1 MNDSCFHFPV
11 YLFCP
16 QQRRCG
22 CRRAC
27 EPVPN
32 IDAFGVTPTGPTGCT
47 GCTGPTGP
55 AGPTGAT
62 GATGPAG
69 TTGPTGAS
77 GRAATIS
84 IGNVSTAEPGQTA
97 SVRNAGTTEAA
108 VFDFV
113 IPRGATGA
121 TGPTGATGASITGV
135 TGATGATGITGP
147 TGPTEQ
153 GTYGIK
159 KQKVANHPLPFSFFC
174 SSTDTAYLA
183 ARQKDHF
190 YRVQ

>member
-55 AGPTGAT
+55 TAPSIYAQQGKC
-62 GATGPAG
+62 
-69 TTGPTGAS
+69 
-77 GRAATIS
+77 RNHAAFSTLKTI
-84 IGNVSTAEPGQTA
+84 
-97 SVRNAGTTEAA
+97 
-108 VFDFV
+108 
-113 IPRGATGA
+113 
-121 TGPTGATGASITGV
+121 
-135 TGATGATGITGP
+135 
-147 TGPTEQ
+147 
-153 GTYGIK
+153 K
-159 KQKVANHPLPFSFFC
+159 HPL
-174 SSTDTAYLA
+174 
-183 ARQKDHF
+183 
-190 YRVQ
+190 

>member
-55 AGPTGAT
+55 TGTAGATGAT

-69 TTGPTGAS
+69 PTGPTGAS

-84 IGNVSTAEPGQTA
+84 IGNVSTAEPGQNA
-97 SVRNAGTTEAA
+97 SVTNAGTTEAA

-121 TGPTGATGASITGV
+121 TGATGASI

-153 GTYGIK
+153 VTYGE
-159 KQKVANHPLPFSFFC
+159 KVAKGPLPFSY
-174 SSTDTAYLA
+174 SRT
-183 ARQKDHF
+183 QKIVPTSHKNECIF
-190 YRVQ
+190 I

>member
-55 AGPTGAT
+55 TGTAGAT

-69 TTGPTGAS
+69 PTGPTGAS

-84 IGNVSTAEPGQTA
+84 IGNVSTAEPGQNA
-97 SVRNAGTTEAA
+97 SVTNTGTTEAA

-121 TGPTGATGASITGV
+121 TGATGASITGA

-153 GTYGIK
+153 VIYG
-159 KQKVANHPLPFSFFC
+159 KQ
-174 SSTDTAYLA
+174 
-183 ARQKDHF
+183 
-190 YRVQ
+190 